1 MERAR
6 FITYQGK
13 RILLVD
19 LSGMQELEQVAAEAE
34 RVSGLIRGEPAG
46 SLLVLVDLTGVPYS
60 LRAVRV
66 LGEIAAGNSP
76 HVRARAVVGLAERV
90 RPTVRA
96 VEMYTGSPAE
106 AFEDLETALEWLARQ
121 P

>member
-19 LSGMQELEQVAAEAE
+19 LSGIQELEQAAAEAE
-34 RVSGLIRGEPAG
+34 RASRLIRAEPSD

-66 LGEIAAGNSP
+66 LGEVAAANSP
-76 HVRARAVVGLAERV
+76 HVRARAVVGLSEMV
-90 RPTVRA
+90 RPTVR
-96 VEMYTGSPAE
+96 VIEMYTGRPAE
-106 AFEDLETALEWLARQ
+106 AFQDLETAMEWLARQ